1 MGRNLD
7 QFDDKSGG
15 QIEATDFFVGYR
27 PGAKGIRGTVT
38 SLVAFIQSSF
48 TTVFAPAAHTHA
60 IGDIPVAASGVSDS
74 TKVAR
79 SDDSRLHT
87 HSNKTQLD
95 KIGESA
101 GNPTW
106 NGSAWPGTGSPVLTC
121 AADGSTHGLVI
132 RKIGSTYVLDTEQ
145 LS

>member
-15 QIEATDFFVGYR
+15 QIQATDFFVGYR
-27 PGAKGIRGTVT
+27 PGAKGIRGTIT
-38 SLVAFIQSSF
+38 SLVTFIQSSF
-48 TTVFAPAAHTHA
+48 TTVFAASSHTHA
-60 IGDIPVAASGVSDS
+60 IGDLPVADSGETSS
-74 TKVAR
+74 TELVRA
-79 SDDSRLHT
+79 DDSRLHV
-87 HSNKTQLD
+87 HSNSVQLG

-121 AADGSTHGLVI
+121 SDGSTHSLII
-132 RKIGSTYVLDTEQ
+132 RKIGSSYVLDTQQ